1 VSPAARQSI
10 ITHSVPS
17 ATLEFPVRPHA
28 PIRQTVAVP
37 SVATAANPCH
47 SRRSLTVDRLSDGS
61 MSLSTALRSSV
72 TEAAADETPV
82 SPGRQ
87 AAHGTSGISLMPTS
101 RGLQGWQA
109 YRLTSQIDSGN
120 GNFEPVEAEVRA
132 LSLSHSVCD

>member
-1 VSPAARQSI
+1 M
-10 ITHSVPS
+10 PS

-47 SRRSLTVDRLSDGS
+47 SRRSLTVDRLPDGS

-72 TEAAADETPV
+72 TEAAEETPV

-109 YRLTSQIDSGN
+109 YRLTSQIDSGD

-132 LSLSHSVCD
+132 LPLSHSLCD